1 MRGNQENFKHVY
13 FPASCLYTK
22 IKYPHTKKYKET
34 SKINFSDL
42 FCVTQNIIPS
52 MCIHC
57 KITSEI
63 LYTFVLTLLY
73 ELFKETEG
81 AFYTWRTSCISDWP
95 HFRPHSHTWAV
106 SAELETTALGTAAE
120 GSASKAWRQGVQVS
134 PRVL

>member
-1 MRGNQENFKHVY
+1 
-13 FPASCLYTK
+13 
-22 IKYPHTKKYKET
+22 
-34 SKINFSDL
+34 
-42 FCVTQNIIPS
+42 

-63 LYTFVLTLLY
+63 LYTFVLTLSY

-81 AFYTWRTSCISDWP
+81 AFDTWRTSCISDWP

-106 SAELETTALGTAAE
+106 SAELETTALATAAE